1 MKFLRLLHEANAA
14 LCIQCFQGLDNLQD
28 LVISCSCCNWNVKA
42 SEGEILITAHLSSW
56 SILEHL
62 GASWLPCRTKK
73 LAMSAFK
80 GLRGLVAKH
89 DGNPMAI
96 TRHHPLAAW
105 HSSPGIPPQEQ
116 ILVHPVL
123 CASPGCR
130 SIWKRSRSP
139 QQAFLSTCPC
149 ERQHGVQLLRQRI
162 KPIIGTP
169 CLSQQDPPAKSME
182 TLAGRA
188 SVPLRFGHV

>member
-1 MKFLRLLHEANAA
+1 MKLEIHRKTS
-14 LCIQCFQGLDNLQD
+14 QD
-28 LVISCSCCNWNVKA
+28 YTPPNRN
-42 SEGEILITAHLSSW
+42 
-56 SILEHL
+56 LEHL
-62 GASWLPCRTKK
+62 GASWLPCLTKK

-80 GLRGLVAKH
+80 GRRGLVAKH

-96 TRHHPLAAW
+96 TRHLHPLAAW

-149 ERQHGVQLLRQRI
+149 EHQHGVQLLRQRI